1 MVKPIYLSAKEA
13 ATELGVQP
21 ATLYAYVSRGF
32 VRSIAGPGRSKLYA
46 AEDIRNLCDKRETGR
61 DSEGEGAGVP
71 LHSSITLI
79 ADDGPYYRGQ
89 SAINLAK
96 SASLESVA
104 TLLWNCKTDP
114 FGDRVEKTASQVAAM
129 PARPIEK
136 AMLAL
141 SFWPMQDRAAYAV
154 SRDVLVRQGAAIMR
168 YVVAALLGK
177 PVSDRPIHEFLAHH
191 WNVSDP
197 DITDMIRAALVL
209 SADHELNTSAYTVR
223 CAASTRAPLHAVLLA
238 GLGAFLG
245 PRHGAASDRVE
256 GWFGSMRDA
265 ASVRPEMEARVMRG
279 EPLYGFG
286 HLIYEEADPRAEVL
300 LSMIEQH
307 ADGQAF
313 AGTLREIRREA
324 LTLYGLHPNIDF
336 ALAALRTYAALPDGA
351 AMVLFCSGRLTGW
364 IAHALEQYEQ
374 PDQIRPRAIYTGPR
388 PR

>member
-13 ATELGVQP
+13 AAELGVQP

-46 AEDIRNLCDKRETGR
+46 AEDIRTLCDKKETGR
-61 DSEGEGAGVP
+61 EAEGDGAGVA

-79 ADDGPYYRGQ
+79 TDEGPYYRGQ
-89 SAINLAK
+89 SAINLAT

-104 TLLWNCKTDP
+104 TLLWDCKTDP
-114 FGDRVEKTASQVAAM
+114 FGHSFEETAFQAATMPVRPVE
-129 PARPIEK
+129 R

-154 SRDVLVRQGAAIMR
+154 NRDVAVRQGAAIMR

-177 PVSDRPIHEFLAHH
+177 AASDRPIHEVLAYH
-191 WNVSDP
+191 WGVSDP
-197 DITDMIRAALVL
+197 GLIEIIRAALVL

-223 CAASTRAPLHAVLLA
+223 CAASTRAPLHASLLA

-256 GWFGSMRDA
+256 GWFGSMSDPSA
-265 ASVRPEMEARVMRG
+265 VRPELEARVMRG

-286 HLIYEEADPRAEVL
+286 HMIYEDADPRADAL

-307 ADGQAF
+307 DEGRAF
-313 AGTLREIRREA
+313 TKTLQVIRREA

-336 ALAALRTYAALPDGA
+336 ALTALRAYAGLPDGG

-374 PDQIRPRAIYTGPR
+374 PDQIRPRAIYTGSR